1 MRYYVYGMCIFHSL
15 FLFTSIN
22 CETMEIV
29 ISTLEKVLNLRPA
42 DDILQKIAGIDSVS
56 NYCNKHLCKK
66 CLIPMLVLNQLVKM
80 LTDFKDKNARSSTL
94 LFYQEIIKIN

>member
-1 MRYYVYGMCIFHSL
+1 MVCIFPHSL

-42 DDILQKIAGIDSVS
+42 DDILQKIAGIEIVS
-56 NYCNKHLCKK
+56 NYCNKHLS
-66 CLIPMLVLNQLVKM
+66 
-80 LTDFKDKNARSSTL
+80 KNMFNSNACIKST
-94 LFYQEIIKIN
+94 F